1 MAVPLTT
8 PFYLQIGQTGCAA
21 PIHLQKYTTPISFN
35 FPKYVLRCFEAKY
48 LSLSRAVDKPTPCWV
63 NEQRLILTYQITIDP
78 IFTLSRVKKGATK
91 KKKERKKERKIERKK
106 EIKKERKTERKKEK
120 Q

>member
-63 NEQRLILTYQITIDP
+63 NEKRLILTYQITIDP
-78 IFTLSRVKKGATK
+78 IFTLSRVGKGATK
-91 KKKERKKERKIERKK
+91 KRKRERKKDRKKERN
-106 EIKKERKTERKKEK
+106 KERKTERKKEK